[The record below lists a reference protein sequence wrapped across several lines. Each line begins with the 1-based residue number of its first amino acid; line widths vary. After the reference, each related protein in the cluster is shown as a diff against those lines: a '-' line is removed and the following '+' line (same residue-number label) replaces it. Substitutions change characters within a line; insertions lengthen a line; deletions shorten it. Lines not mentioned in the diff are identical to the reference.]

1 VTQWNA
7 ATPSQPGT
15 RRLSLRTKIAL
26 VAGVVVLILAIIAIA
41 VYWFFGRHRP
51 VVLPFTGLNEAYGVA
66 VDGAGNIYV
75 TDDANNQVLELP
87 KGATSQV
94 VLPFTGLNK
103 PFGVAVDGAG
113 NVYVAD
119 SYNSRV
125 LKLPKGANSQVVLP
139 LTGLNRP
146 IGVAVDS
153 IGNLYVTD
161 FSAGQVLK
169 LPAGSA
175 NQIVLPFT
183 GLHSPGGV
191 AVDAAGDVYVV
202 DRVDPASWTNGRL
215 LKLPAGST
223 TQTQVSAPAAAEWT
237 QCPSQT
243 VAMDTASTVYILC
256 GDYRVYKL
264 PTGADHWTALPFT
277 DLGDDPGLAVDAAD
291 NLYLTRGP
299 QVLKLP
305 AHESSLF

>member
-1 VTQWNA
+1 M
-7 ATPSQPGT
+7 PSQPGT
-15 RRLSLRTKIAL
+15 RRLSRRTKIAL
-26 VAGVVVLILAIIAIA
+26 VAGAAVLTLAIIAIA
-41 VYWFFGRHRP
+41 AFWFFGRHRP
-51 VVLPFTGLNEAYGVA
+51 IVLPFNNLHDSYGVA

-75 TDDANNQVLELP
+75 TDDGNNQVLELP
-87 KGATSQV
+87 KGTNSQV

-139 LTGLNRP
+139 FTGLRNP
-146 IGVAVDS
+146 IGVAVDRAD
-153 IGNLYVTD
+153 NVYATD
-161 FSAGQVLK
+161 WSAKQVLK

-175 NQIVLPFT
+175 KQVVLPFT

-191 AVDAAGDVYVV
+191 AVDTAGNIYVV
-202 DRVDPASWTNGRL
+202 DRVDPASATNGRL

-223 TQTQVSAPAAAEWT
+223 TQTQVSAPAAAQWT
-237 QCPSQT
+237 QCPSQP
-243 VAMDTASTVYILC
+243 VAVDTAGNVYILC

-264 PTGADHWTALPFT
+264 PTGSDRWTALPFT
-277 DLGDDPGLAVDAAD
+277 DLGDDPGLAVDTAD
-291 NLYLTRGP
+291 NLYITRGP
-299 QVLKLP
+299 HVLELP
-305 AHESSLF
+305 AR

>member
-1 VTQWNA
+1 M
-7 ATPSQPGT
+7 PSQPGT
-15 RRLSLRTKIAL
+15 RGLSRGTKIAL
-26 VAGVVVLILAIIAIA
+26 IAGTVAVAFVAIIAFA

-51 VVLPFTGLNEAYGVA
+51 VVLPFTGLNDSYGVA
-66 VDGAGNIYV
+66 VDRAGNIYV
-75 TDDANNQVLELP
+75 TDDGNNQVLELP
-87 KGATSQV
+87 KGSTSQI
-94 VLPFTGLNK
+94 VLPFTGLSK

-125 LKLPKGANSQVVLP
+125 LELPKGATRQVVLP
-139 LTGLNRP
+139 FAGLSNP
-146 IGVAVDS
+146 IGVAVDGA
-153 IGNLYVTD
+153 GNLYVTD
-161 FSAGQVLK
+161 FSLRQVLK

-175 NQIVLPFT
+175 EQVVLPFT

-202 DRVDPASWTNGRL
+202 DRVDPASGTNGRL
-215 LKLPAGST
+215 LKLPAGSA
-223 TQTQVSAPAAAEWT
+223 TQTQVSAPAATEWT

-277 DLGDDPGLAVDAAD
+277 DLGDDPGMAVDTAD
-291 NLYLTRGP
+291 NVYLTRGP

-305 AHESSLF
+305 AHESSVF